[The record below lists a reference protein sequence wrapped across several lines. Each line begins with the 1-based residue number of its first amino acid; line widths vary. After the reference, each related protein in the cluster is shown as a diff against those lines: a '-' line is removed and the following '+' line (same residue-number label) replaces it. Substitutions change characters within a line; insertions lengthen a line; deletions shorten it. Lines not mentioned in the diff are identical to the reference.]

1 MPLKPAAIALCL
13 AASSAIV
20 HAADVPN
27 LVGTW
32 NSSGELAAA
41 RSGKAR
47 AGFAETPTFNPPQHV
62 SIVVEKQEGRGFT
75 GYIVLP
81 DGAKDPFAGVLKR
94 DGKQAL
100 FSADN
105 GKATIDFY
113 GDSSEI
119 CWLDDLPGVNVASCA
134 VIAKAP

>member
-1 MPLKPAAIALCL
+1 
-13 AASSAIV
+13 
-20 HAADVPN
+20 
-27 LVGTW
+27 
-32 NSSGELAAA
+32 
-41 RSGKAR
+41 
-47 AGFAETPTFNPPQHV
+47 V

-100 FSADN
+100 LSADN

-134 VIAKAP
+134 LIAKAR

>member
-32 NSSGELAAA
+32 NCGELAAA

-100 FSADN
+100 LSADN

-119 CWLDDLPGVNVASCA
+119 CWLDDLRGVNVASCA
-134 VIAKAP
+134 VITKAH

>member
-1 MPLKPAAIALCL
+1 MPRRAAAIVISF
-13 AASSAIV
+13 AASSTVAYG
-20 HAADVPN
+20 ADVPN

-32 NSSGELAAA
+32 NSIGELAAA

-100 FSADN
+100 LSADN

-119 CWLDDLPGVNVASCA
+119 CWLDDLQGVNVASCA
-134 VIAKAP
+134 VITKAH